1 MQQAGLDLSSSPSST
16 LADCFLVVT
25 GVYDVV
31 TQGPTQGLRKAGLVS
46 KYSAKVKKYAKSIES
61 WKPFAN
67 GLSASIGESGR
78 VSVNFSGSNS
88 EKEAVHLLEYGTP
101 GTPPQSV
108 IRIMEEE
115 LSQDYFQDIQGL
127 LK

>member
-1 MQQAGLDLSSSPSST
+1 MRQAGLDLSSSPSST
-16 LADCFLVVT
+16 LANCFLVAT
-25 GVYDVV
+25 GVYDAV
-31 TQGPTQGLRKAGLVS
+31 TQGTTQDLKKAGLVS

-78 VSVNFSGSNS
+78 VSVNFSGSSS
-88 EKEAVHLLEYGTP
+88 ENDAVHQLEYGTP
-101 GTPPQSV
+101 GNPPQSV
-108 IRIMEEE
+108 IRVMEEE